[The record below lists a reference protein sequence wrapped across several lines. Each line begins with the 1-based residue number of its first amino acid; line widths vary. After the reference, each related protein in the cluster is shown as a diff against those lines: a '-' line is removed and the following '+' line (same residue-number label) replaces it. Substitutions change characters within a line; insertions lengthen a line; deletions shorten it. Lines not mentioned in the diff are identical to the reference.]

1 MRIFLSL
8 AESAPKAKILI
19 LSEGRQRSL
28 ERRSSEEKRTFLAMV
43 SAQGYFTENSF
54 RLRPDRGAV
63 SRMRESLPLRNRGRL
78 PSCSRR

>member
-1 MRIFLSL
+1 MAQKISAAMSNFLSL
-8 AESAPKAKILI
+8 AESAPKAKTLI

-54 RLRPDRGAV
+54 RDRKSV
-63 SRMRESLPLRNRGRL
+63 V
-78 PSCSRR
+78 